1 MERKRDPL
9 SIVGMIILALIIIT
23 IGIILID
30 NSGLVGGRNDLT
42 YVTFVCEHNNGTVD
56 TAIIGYKNDIVCE
69 YTLETKY
76 PTDVWSED
84 EIDGI
89 LEWYRETDKEL
100 KSEKCYK
107 VKIKKSDKYVIASE
121 IFTGLDKEENREALI
136 DAGFNLTA
144 EPLPYSVLESELL
157 SNGFVK
163 Q

>member
-9 SIVGMIILALIIIT
+9 SIIGIIILVLIIIAV
-23 IGIILID
+23 GIILVD
-30 NSGLVGGRNDLT
+30 NSGLIGSKNDLT
-42 YVTFVCEHNNGTVD
+42 YVSFVSEHRNGTIV

-84 EIDGI
+84 EIDEI
-89 LEWYRETDKEL
+89 LEWYKETDKEL
-100 KSEKCYK
+100 KPEKCYK
-107 VKIKKSDKYVIASE
+107 VKIKKSNTHIIVSE

-136 DAGFNLTA
+136 DADFNLTA
-144 EPLPYSVLESELL
+144 EPLPYSMLESELL
-157 SNGFVK
+157 SDGFVK